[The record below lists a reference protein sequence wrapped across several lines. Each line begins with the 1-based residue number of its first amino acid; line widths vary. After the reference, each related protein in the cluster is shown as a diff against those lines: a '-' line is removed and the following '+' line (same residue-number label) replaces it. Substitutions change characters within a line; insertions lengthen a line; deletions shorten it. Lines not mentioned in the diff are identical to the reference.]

1 MQQGAAAFRGGE
13 CAAATSGRPRGPAPH
28 PLPGEDSP
36 RAGRAAEAEELP
48 GGGTAV
54 DAALEEFFRLRL
66 NLKSLS
72 GALAEGVC
80 QAKADA
86 ARGEELLAKAQ
97 SQAHAAEARAARLQE
112 EIDTSRRLQRLF
124 EKASRIPR
132 HEASRE
138 LHKLRVRMSGLE
150 QEIAS
155 WRGRTEEA
163 RSALSDQLAENCAL
177 RKQLF
182 ATEDFQRMILQLGCT
197 ATQTSASL
205 GQSSRLLA
213 TKSVENEASGSED

>member
-1 MQQGAAAFRGGE
+1 
-13 CAAATSGRPRGPAPH
+13 
-28 PLPGEDSP
+28 
-36 RAGRAAEAEELP
+36 
-48 GGGTAV
+48 V
-54 DAALEEFFRLRL
+54 DAALEEFFSAMGIPPSPALEKARTRLRL